1 MISSDLRKLK
11 EILGFNHLS
20 KLQKYQDF
28 INYVN
33 DGNIN
38 IAAFLDLLINNF
50 FNINLFIYFFHIYKM
65 SKVFRSLSLFSW

>member
-33 DGNIN
+33 DANIN
-38 IAAFLDLLINNF
+38 ITVLKF
-50 FNINLFIYFFHIYKM
+50 
-65 SKVFRSLSLFSW
+65 